1 MDYKDKRVFVTGA
14 GGFIGSHLVERL
26 VEEGAKVRALCLYN
40 SKGFWGW
47 LENSP
52 DEIKKTIEVVLG
64 DIRDKNLMENCT
76 KDIDIVFHL
85 AALIA
90 IPYSYI
96 APESFIDTNIKGTLN
111 LLEGARKNNVKRF
124 VHISTS
130 EVYGTPDKI
139 PIDEK
144 NELKGQS
151 PYSASKIGADK
162 LCEAYFCSYD
172 LPIVIIRPFNTY
184 GPRQSAR
191 AVIPTI
197 LTQLISKKKILKLGN
212 TKPERDLTFISDTV
226 DGILKAGLKKNIEGE
241 TIQLGTGKKYSIE
254 EIAKIS
260 MEITK
265 TNAEIEKEDIRVRPD
280 KSEVMVL
287 LSNPQKAKKLL
298 GWEAKV
304 TIEEGILKTYNWLKE
319 NLNYYKIGIYQI

>member
-1 MDYKDKRVFVTGA
+1 MDYKDKNVFITGA

-26 VEEGAKVRALCLYN
+26 VEEGAKVKALCLYN
-40 SKGFWGW
+40 SKGIWGW

-52 DEIKKTIEVVLG
+52 ENVKKSIEVILG
-64 DIRDKNLMENCT
+64 DVRDGKLMEVYT
-76 KDIDIVFHL
+76 KDVEIIFHL

-111 LLEGARKNNVKRF
+111 LLEAARKNNVKRF

-144 NELKGQS
+144 NELKAQS

-162 LCEAYFCSYD
+162 ICQAYFCSYS
-172 LPIVIIRPFNTY
+172 LPVVIIRPFNTY
-184 GPRQSAR
+184 GPRQSTR
-191 AVIPTI
+191 AIIPTI
-197 LTQLISKKKILKLGN
+197 LTQLISKKRILKLGN
-212 TKPERDLTFISDTV
+212 TEPQRDLTFISDTV

-254 EIAKIS
+254 ELAKIS
-260 MEITK
+260 MKITK
-265 TNAEIEKEDIRVRPD
+265 INVKIEKEEIRVRPD

-287 LSNPQKAKKLL
+287 LSNPSKAKNLL
-298 GWEAKV
+298 GWKAKV
-304 TIEEGILKTYNWLKE
+304 PIEEGILKTYLWLKE
-319 NLNYYKIGIYQI
+319 NINYYKVGVYQI

>member
-52 DEIKKTIEVVLG
+52 DGIKKSIEVVLG

-162 LCEAYFCSYD
+162 ICEAYFCSYD

-184 GPRQSAR
+184 GPRQSTR

-197 LTQLISKKKILKLGN
+197 LTQLISKKRILKLGN

-265 TNAEIEKEDIRVRPD
+265 TKAEIEKEDIRVRPD

-287 LSNPQKAKKLL
+287 LSNPAKAKKLL
-298 GWEAKV
+298 EWEAKV
-304 TIEEGILKTYNWLKE
+304 SIEEGILKTYLWLKE
-319 NLNYYKIGIYQI
+319 NLNYYKIGVYQI

>member
-1 MDYKDKRVFVTGA
+1 MDYKNKRVFVTGA
-14 GGFIGSHLVERL
+14 GGFIGSHLIERL

-47 LENSP
+47 LENTS
-52 DEIKKTIEVVLG
+52 DNVKKSIEVILG
-64 DIRDKNLMENCT
+64 DVRDRNLMEKCT
-76 KDIDIVFHL
+76 RDIDIIFHL

-162 LCEAYFCSYD
+162 ICEAYFCSYD
-172 LPIVIIRPFNTY
+172 LPVVILRPFNTY

-197 LTQLISKKKILKLGN
+197 LTQLISKKRILKLGN
-212 TKPERDLTFISDTV
+212 IEPERDLTFISDTV

-241 TIQLGTGKKYSIE
+241 TIQLGTGKKYSIKE
-254 EIAKIS
+254 LAQICIKITETS
-260 MEITK
+260 
-265 TNAEIEKEDIRVRPD
+265 AEIEKEDIRVRPD

-287 LSNPQKAKKLL
+287 LSNPSKAKKLL

-304 TIEEGILKTYNWLKE
+304 SIEEGILKTYNWLKE
-319 NLNYYKIGIYQI
+319 NINYYKIGIYQI